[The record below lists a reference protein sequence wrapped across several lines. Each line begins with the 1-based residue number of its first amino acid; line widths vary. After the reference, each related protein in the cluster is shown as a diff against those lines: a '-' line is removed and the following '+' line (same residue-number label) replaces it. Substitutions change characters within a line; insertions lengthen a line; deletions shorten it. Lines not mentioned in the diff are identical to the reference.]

1 MKGAKKR
8 KSGLGG
14 IALIEEAT
22 QLLRTASAGTL
33 AIYYLGAIPFV
44 LGFLFFWADMSR
56 SAFADRHL
64 AEAALGIAALF
75 LWMKWFQAQFARRI
89 RAQLAAEPSPRW
101 TPRQQFRLLLT
112 QTILQPTA
120 LFVLPIIAIPVLP
133 FGWAYAFYQ
142 NITALADPDSSEIS
156 SLLKRSWR
164 QASLWPVQNHVALT
178 FAACFALIGFL
189 NWITVGFAVPNLLK
203 TLFGV
208 ETIFSQSPLA
218 LLNST
223 FFLAAGG
230 LTYLCVDPILKCAYA
245 LRCFQGES
253 LESGEDLKAE
263 LKRFA
268 TPQHALAAALICVL
282 LLAGNS
288 NANAQSES
296 AAPPSASVPV
306 APTLSPPELDRQI
319 NKVIHERKYAWR
331 LPRDKV
337 NDANAKKG
345 ALTRFFEKIGSALRE
360 FTRKVLHWIG
370 DLFDRWFKSRQ
381 NRPDSQGDGF
391 SFGRL
396 LSSQGLLFLLVAV
409 ALSALAIFLIRLW
422 RKRKPRID
430 PVASVAIQPAPD
442 IANEDVVA
450 DQLPEDGWTRLGR
463 ELLERGEFRLAM
475 RAFYFASLAHLA
487 ARNLIGIARF
497 KSNRD
502 YENELRRRAHAI
514 PNLLPVFGE
523 NLSVFER
530 IWYGMHEANRELVQH
545 FAANVDKIK
554 TAG

>member
-1 MKGAKKR
+1 MKGAQKR

-14 IALIEEAT
+14 IALIEDAT
-22 QLLRTASAGTL
+22 QLLRTAPAGTL
-33 AIYYLGAIPFV
+33 AIYYLGAVPFV
-44 LGFLFFWADMSR
+44 LGFLFFWSDMSR
-56 SAFADRHL
+56 SAFADQHL

-89 RAQLAAEPSPRW
+89 RAQLAAEPLPKW
-101 TPRQQFRLLLT
+101 TPRQHFRLLLT

-120 LFVLPIIAIPVLP
+120 LFVLPLAAIPVLP
-133 FGWAYAFYQ
+133 IAWVYGFYQ
-142 NITALADPDSSEIS
+142 NITVLADPDSAEIS
-156 SLLKRSWR
+156 TLMKRSWR
-164 QASLWPVQNHVALT
+164 QAALWPLQNHIALA
-178 FAACFALIGFL
+178 FAFGFAFVVFL
-189 NWITVGFAVPNLLK
+189 NWITLGFTLPNLLK

-208 ETIFSQSPLA
+208 ETVFSQSPMA

-230 LTYLCVDPILKCAYA
+230 LTYLCVDPILKTAYA

-268 TPQHALAAALICVL
+268 AAPVALAALICL
-282 LLAGNS
+282 LLLMGSS
-288 NANAQSES
+288 NAKAQSES
-296 AAPPSASVPV
+296 AAPPPASVPV
-306 APTLSPPELDRQI
+306 APTLSPPKLDRQI
-319 NKVIHERKYAWR
+319 NNVIHERKYAWR
-331 LPRDKV
+331 MPRDKV
-337 NDANAKKG
+337 SDATMQKG

-370 DLFDRWFKSRQ
+370 ELFDRWFRSNQ
-381 NRPDSQGDGF
+381 NNSGHHGDGF
-391 SFGRL
+391 SFSGL
-396 LSSQGLLFLLVAV
+396 LSSQGLLFVLVAV

-422 RKRKPRID
+422 RKRKPTVEA
-430 PVASVAIQPAPD
+430 VASVAIQPAPD

-530 IWYGMHEANRELVQH
+530 IWYGMHEVNRELVQH